1 MSVGP
6 GAIIDAGPALTFL
19 ARKDTT
25 RILFVGLG
33 TADLLA
39 PEQVQDEVI
48 RKSRTDKRRFGAAE
62 ATWKKVVS
70 ANRLTVLPDDETPE
84 LAAAVQRLCLMP
96 MSERIRQLQ
105 DLGELLV
112 IAHAAVRAD
121 AGEDVAVLIQ
131 ERNGTTMAYNEV
143 RRINKLGGRGRLRV
157 WNTQTILLRATGSAH
172 LPDKATMKTIYDR
185 MLPLDAALPPIN
197 ETDLLTAAVWEKIE
211 ATHGSSSA
219 N

>member
-25 RILFVGLG
+25 RILFAGLG

-39 PEQVQDEVI
+39 PEQVEDEVI
-48 RKSRTDKRRFGAAE
+48 RKSHKDKRRFGAAE
-62 ATWKKVVS
+62 ATWNKVVS

-96 MSERIRQLQ
+96 MSERMRQQQ

-131 ERNGTTMAYNEV
+131 ERNGTAMAYNEI
-143 RRINKLGGRGRLRV
+143 RRINKLGGSGRLRV
-157 WNTQTILLRATGSAH
+157 WNTQTILLRAAGSAH
-172 LPDKATMKTIYDR
+172 LPDKATMKTVYDR

-211 ATHGSSSA
+211 GAHESSSA
-219 N
+219 D